1 MKHNDTVA
9 VVDFKAQV
17 DRMADFLAAAG
28 YDVKRTHLVEA
39 GARFQGARDWRTLRA
54 ELESK
59 PFVEKSPVPDLGG
72 KSVRVYFDV
81 HACSQYGES
90 PRYCWTDIN
99 QSWVNRM
106 YELRGMCKTK
116 NLSSIDDDFD
126 VPDWMDDSGIYR
138 IQGDGLTVSWD
149 QFWFYGHPKHA
160 DYRIETH
167 PIDIDAFIGH
177 VQSAIAKELYFV
189 ADPESVD
196 DLMAQLERDE
206 DDADFASSADEALIF
221 SPY

>member
-9 VVDFKAQV
+9 VVDFKTQV

-28 YDVKRTHLVEA
+28 YDIKRTHLVEA

-54 ELESK
+54 ELETK
-59 PFVEKSPVPDLGG
+59 PFVEKLAIPDLGG
-72 KSVRVYFDV
+72 KSVRVYFEV
-81 HACSQYGES
+81 HANSTYGES

-126 VPDWMDDSGIYR
+126 VPDWMDDFGAYR
-138 IQGDGLTVSWD
+138 IQGDGITVSWD
-149 QFWFYGHPKHA
+149 QFWFYGHPKNA
-160 DYRIETH
+160 EYDIETH
-167 PIDIDAFIGH
+167 PLAIDDFIGQ
-177 VQSAIAKELYFV
+177 VQAAKAKELYFFN
-189 ADPESVD
+189 DPQSVD
-196 DLMAQLERDE
+196 DLMVQLGRDE
-206 DDADFASSADEALIF
+206 DDENFATSENEELIV